1 MGQNI
6 ISRLHRHSPLPAR
19 AANEATLR
27 DVQPRAM
34 SRPSLLL
41 RFRILH
47 IRALASLLNFLGTRS
62 TGRKL
67 ITRLRSNRVTRTP
80 LEMCLGFRRA
90 FPSFAAAQA
99 CASKYIQ
106 AGHEH
111 PDDVRFHTSMS
122 DTVRESDYAI
132 LFHLVPLASE
142 LRGVFD
148 FGGNVGNLF
157 YAYQREIDFPHGLL
171 WTVYDLPVKK
181 LLGEKLAA
189 ERAETRIRFT
199 DNLAEASGSDVFI
212 ASGSLHYFE
221 EPLHEILAPLQY
233 LPKHVFINRVPCSTG
248 PDLITVQDNGSYL
261 VPCKLHSRTILIA
274 GMQALGYV
282 LKSEW
287 PVYERKLL
295 VPTHPDLSART
306 YLGFYFRR

>member
-1 MGQNI
+1 
-6 ISRLHRHSPLPAR
+6 
-19 AANEATLR
+19 
-27 DVQPRAM
+27 M

-41 RFRILH
+41 RFRILQ

-62 TGRKL
+62 TGRKW
-67 ITRLRSNRVTRTP
+67 IARLRSNRVTRTP

-111 PDDVRFHTSMS
+111 PDDVRFHASMS
-122 DTVRESDYAI
+122 ETVRESDYAI

-142 LRGVFD
+142 LRRVFD

-157 YAYQREIDFPHGLL
+157 YAYQREIDFSQGLL

-189 ERAETRIRFT
+189 ERTETRIRFT
-199 DNLAEASGSDVFI
+199 NTLAEASGSNVFI

-221 EPLHEILAPLQY
+221 EPLHTILGSLED
-233 LPKHVFINRVPCSTG
+233 LPQHVFINRTPCSSG
-248 PDLITVQDNGSYL
+248 SDLITVQDNRSYL
-261 VPCKLHSRTILIA
+261 VPCKLHSRAILIA
-274 GMQALGYV
+274 GMQALGYK
-282 LKSEW
+282 LRAEW
-287 PVYERKLL
+287 PVFERKLL

-306 YLGFYFRR
+306 YSGFYFRR